1 MLKNLRRDQNNA
13 LAGERWSEANQIQRV
28 IMVLL
33 DAAAGPHPGSLSM
46 EEMTTIK
53 NIFQWLYR
61 HHRNRG
67 LDERAERFQSYV
79 TDIQSLMR

>member
-46 EEMTTIK
+46 EEMTTIR
-53 NIFQWLYR
+53 NIFSGCIDTTETVDWMNEQRDFRVML
-61 HHRNRG
+61 
-67 LDERAERFQSYV
+67 QTSKV
-79 TDIQSLMR
+79 